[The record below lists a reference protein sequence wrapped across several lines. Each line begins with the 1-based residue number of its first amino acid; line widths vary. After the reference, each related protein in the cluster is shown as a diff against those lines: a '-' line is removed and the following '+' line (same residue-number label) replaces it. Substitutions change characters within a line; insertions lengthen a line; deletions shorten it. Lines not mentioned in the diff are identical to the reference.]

1 MSNLSTPAT
10 FLATCD
16 LGAKVRGRAI
26 AGAPDGKQLF
36 TGWVPADQAIN
47 AFDQLAVPN
56 DFGSMGDLRMQADL
70 NSSVT
75 LPARNGGAPMK
86 LYLSDLL
93 NMDGSSWECDPRAAL
108 KEALNDLKTRHGIEI
123 TASFEHEFILTK
135 TDGSKLDGV
144 AFGLDSM
151 RSAEPFGTEL
161 IAQLTENGLEPENW
175 LAEFGAGQFEI
186 TLRPAPALV
195 ACDRAILLREIIH
208 DLARANGLRATFVPL
223 PHPDS
228 VGNGVHVHLSFNNAH
243 GPVTYDPSGES
254 GLSEIASK
262 ASAGILAHAE
272 MIMAISAPS
281 QISYLRLKP
290 HRWSSGA
297 IFIGARTREALLRIC
312 LPPADSDPVTKYNL
326 EYRAADATANPWFV
340 MAALVRSATA
350 GLDADQLVAGVVTSE
365 VDELPESEWKRLGIR
380 PIPTSLDEALKHLAP
395 GTVAREW
402 FSDLLLNTH
411 LAIREIEKQFFA
423 EIDDVEKCARYADA
437 Y

>member
-1 MSNLSTPAT
+1 VSTPTA

-16 LGAKVRGRAI
+16 LGAKVRVRAI
-26 AGAPDGKQLF
+26 AGAPDGGPLYV
-36 TGWVPADQAIN
+36 GWVPADQATN

-56 DFGSMGDLRMQADL
+56 SFGSMGDLRMRADL
-70 NSSVT
+70 ETGIT
-75 LPARNGGAPMK
+75 LPGRNGGAPMK

-93 NMDGSSWECDPRAAL
+93 NMDGTIWECDPRAAL
-108 KEALNDLKTRHGIEI
+108 KDALHDLKTRHGIEVI
-123 TASFEHEFILTK
+123 ASFEHEFILTRA
-135 TDGSKLDGV
+135 DGSKLDGV
-144 AFGLDSM
+144 ALGLDSM

-161 IAQLTENGLEPENW
+161 IALLTENGLEPENW
-175 LAEFGAGQFEI
+175 LAEYGVGQFEI

-195 ACDRAILLREIIH
+195 ACDRAILLREIVH

-228 VGNGVHVHLSFNNAH
+228 VGNGVHVHLSFNDSK
-243 GPVTYDPSGES
+243 GPVTYDPNGES
-254 GLSEIASK
+254 GLSAIASK

-297 IFIGARTREALLRIC
+297 IFIGAHTREAMVRIC
-312 LPPADSDPVTKYNL
+312 MPPADSDPVKKYNL

-340 MAALVRSATA
+340 MAALVRASTA
-350 GLDADQLVAGVVTSE
+350 GLDADQLVGGVVTSE
-365 VDELPESEWKRLGIR
+365 VDELSKQEWERIGIR
-380 PIPTSLDEALKHLAP
+380 ALPASLEEALTHLAP
-395 GTVAREW
+395 GTKSREW
-402 FSDLLLNTH
+402 FSDVILDTH
-411 LAIREIEKQFFA
+411 LDLREMEQKFFA
-423 EIDDVEKCARYADA
+423 DMTDVEKCARYADA